1 MLEANSPASLVIV
14 VADTDMLQDRYWV
27 QVQELLGTRI
37 ALPSAANGSF
47 VVNAL
52 DNLTG
57 CNDLISVRNRGS
69 SRRPFTMVEALQR
82 DAELRFREKEQEL
95 LGQLQA
101 TEQRLLELDRDK
113 QDDAVILSSEQR
125 AEIDRFRR
133 EKVRIRTEL
142 RDVRHALHQDIE
154 RLESWVKFINIG
166 MVPLLI
172 GVGGALVSVAAGRRR
187 RTARPA
193 QR

>member
-1 MLEANSPASLVIV
+1 MIV

-37 ALPSAANGSF
+37 ALPSAANGTF

-57 CNDLISVRNRGS
+57 SNDLISVRNRGS

-101 TEQRLLELDRDK
+101 TEQRLLELDREK

-172 GVGGALVSVAAGRRR
+172 GVGGALVSVAAGRRHR
-187 RTARPA
+187 GARPA